1 MRRRSGG
8 IEIWRRARD
17 TQRHP
22 PATPTPLLNPSP
34 LAVTDL
40 QIKECP
46 LSGERGDT
54 NRELRGLYVPHGFL
68 PSFTG
73 APFRISYTRA
83 PLLAVVDAAA
93 AHTVKLY
100 DIAQGVLVR
109 TFNLDAIILANSPHC
124 QPLMFVLLEIDLSE
138 DHLCVCFDNAIVV
151 VPLDDDVTKIGSSS
165 GRATRAMVLMDER
178 VPPQL
183 RSTVHQLTKVDR
195 PDRTGTSGGL
205 VLSQKDVGLIEV
217 HGADAFEVYCT
228 AAPPPVAETDIPN
241 PQTVHPN
248 PCFTSGPS
256 QYACELV
263 SSYS

>member
-22 PATPTPLLNPSP
+22 PETPTPLLNPSP

-46 LSGERGDT
+46 LSGEHGDT
-54 NRELRGLYVPHGFL
+54 SRELCGLYVPHGFL

-73 APFRISYTRA
+73 APFRVSHLRA

-109 TFNLDAIILANSPHC
+109 TFNLDAIILANSPHS
-124 QPLMFVLLEIDLSE
+124 QPIIFVLLEIDLSE

-151 VPLDDDVTKIGSSS
+151 VPLHDDVTKIG
-165 GRATRAMVLMDER
+165 GGGTRAMVLMDER

-183 RSTVHQLTKVDR
+183 RSTLHQLTKVDG
-195 PDRTGTSGGL
+195 PDRTGSSSGH
-205 VLSQKDVGLIEV
+205 VLSQKDIALVEV
-217 HGADAFEVYCT
+217 RGVDAFEVYCT
-228 AAPPPVAETDIPN
+228 AAPPPVGAEPNIPN
-241 PQTVHPN
+241 PQTVYPN
-248 PCFTSGPS
+248 PCFTSGLS
-256 QYACELV
+256 QNTVNLV
-263 SSYS
+263 SSCD